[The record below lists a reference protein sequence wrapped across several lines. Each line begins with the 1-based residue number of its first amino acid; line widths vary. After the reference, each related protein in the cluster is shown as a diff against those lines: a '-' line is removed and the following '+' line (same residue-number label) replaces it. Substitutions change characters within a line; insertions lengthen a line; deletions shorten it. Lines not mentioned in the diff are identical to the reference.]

1 MTRAMARPAGISTCR
16 AHCQRTQAHHWR
28 SFHTQN
34 GPCRLGVANITE
46 GTAKY
51 FETNCLVVCVYFYS
65 YPMAASGTGVKRGDG
80 RPMPS
85 DRPPRPSPAFRRLAL
100 HHPPRTQV
108 GGAAPPGG
116 RRRASR
122 RSNSVRTLRGWLEPA
137 RGEFPA
143 SNWPLGPPPVP
154 HAGFLGHWEAQKSVE
169 CIRCDFLRSGCD

>member
-1 MTRAMARPAGISTCR
+1 MARPAGISTCR

-65 YPMAASGTGVKRGDG
+65 YPMAASGTGVKRGNG
-80 RPMPS
+80 RRVTP

-100 HHPPRTQV
+100 HRPP
-108 GGAAPPGG
+108 
-116 RRRASR
+116 
-122 RSNSVRTLRGWLEPA
+122 
-137 RGEFPA
+137 
-143 SNWPLGPPPVP
+143 P
-154 HAGFLGHWEAQKSVE
+154 HAGGRGGTTWGSSASQPPVEFRPDPPWVVGAGSGRVPGPKLAAGTAASATCRISGSLGGPEIH
-169 CIRCDFLRSGCD
+169 

>member
-46 GTAKY
+46 GTANY

-65 YPMAASGTGVKRGDG
+65 YPMATVGTGVKRGDG
-80 RPMPS
+80 RRTWS

-100 HHPPRTQV
+100 HHPPRTPV

-122 RSNSVRTLRGWLEPA
+122 RSNSVRALRGWLEPA
-137 RGEFPA
+137 RSGRVPGFKLA
-143 SNWPLGPPPVP
+143 AGTATSATCRISGSLGGP
-154 HAGFLGHWEAQKSVE
+154 E
-169 CIRCDFLRSGCD
+169 IR

>member
-1 MTRAMARPAGISTCR
+1 MGVGAAPTGRPAPPPLSSDSLC
-16 AHCQRTQAHHWR
+16 
-28 SFHTQN
+28 
-34 GPCRLGVANITE
+34 
-46 GTAKY
+46 TA
-51 FETNCLVVCVYFYS
+51 
-65 YPMAASGTGVKRGDG
+65 
-80 RPMPS
+80 
-85 DRPPRPSPAFRRLAL
+85 
-100 HHPPRTQV
+100 PPRTRV
-108 GGAAPPGG
+108 GAAAPPGG